1 MTVKNS
7 LLIEIDSEIKIH
19 YEFIEGAFWERK
31 KECRKVHKE
40 IR

>member
-19 YEFIEGAFWERK
+19 YEFIEGAF
-31 KECRKVHKE
+31 
-40 IR
+40 